1 MKSQIDWLPLSE
13 GSVRPTQG
21 RTLAVMQVSGGSQDH
36 HCDCLQRRLALNILL
51 DEQVIAALARA
62 TAALREKD
70 DPAVLDLERVIRT
83 HRIGILKQRAVLGA
97 AGIDV

>member
-1 MKSQIDWLPLSE
+1 MSE
-13 GSVRPTQG
+13 PISSKNCSCER
-21 RTLAVMQVSGGSQDH
+21 
-36 HCDCLQRRLALNILL
+36 LQRRLALNILL

-70 DPAVLDLERVIRT
+70 DPAVLDLEHAIRT